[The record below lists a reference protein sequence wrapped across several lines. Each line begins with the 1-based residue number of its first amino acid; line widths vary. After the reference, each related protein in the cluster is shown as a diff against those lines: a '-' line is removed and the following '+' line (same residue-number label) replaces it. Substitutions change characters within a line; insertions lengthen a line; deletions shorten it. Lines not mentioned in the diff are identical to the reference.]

1 MNNLFNQKILEKK
14 ADEEVDLSKNNLRER
29 RESLNKWINLLENGV
44 LDKSK
49 EEEFQ
54 GESLYDIFT
63 TVLHAT
69 NKSDGQD
76 EWNLERE
83 TTTQLDGQ
91 KADGVLGFFDKD
103 GKKDIRAVIELKGA
117 KVPLD
122 QRQKRVGD
130 TRTPVEQAFNY
141 APKYGK
147 NCQWVIVSNY
157 KEIRLYR
164 ANDMTE
170 YQVFFLK
177 DLRDDL
183 EFKKFIYVLSF
194 FALVGTDKRKAKTL
208 ELSEE
213 YQKNQS
219 EIEKKFYKEYKEIR
233 LKIFENIRKNNP
245 IVNENILIEKVQKLL
260 DRFLF
265 ICFCEDKGLLPNNS
279 YEKIV
284 QRGEAFGDIFESF
297 KMLCNWINIG
307 SPKNDINKFNGGLF
321 KSDDVLDTLIV
332 DDEVFKEMEKIS
344 LYDFDSE
351 MNENILGHI
360 FEQSINDIEE
370 LKKSLSGEEYDSK
383 KSKRKKDGIF
393 YTPKYITKYI
403 VENSIKNWLDDRRRE
418 LGEDELPEL
427 TESDMKFDVYKKNYT
442 KNYRKH
448 VEFWEK
454 YREAVRNI
462 KIVDPACGSGAF
474 LITAFEYL
482 LNYNKYLD
490 EKIFD
495 LIGTQGLF
503 SDRTKEILQNNI
515 FGVDLNRE
523 SIEITKL
530 SLWLKT
536 ADKDK
541 TLATL
546 ENNIKCGNS
555 LIDDP
560 EIAGELAFDWEKEFP
575 EVFENGGFDIVIGN
589 PPYGAKLEKEMQEY
603 LNKKYIKGA
612 SETVISFLKLSHTKL
627 MKNNSYLG
635 FIIPKSFSFSSNYKA
650 IRDELEDK
658 VLEIIDCKKVWK
670 EVLLEQVIV
679 FTDNKGEIEKYK
691 SGILKGKEIEIIG
704 KIDKKTYNEFE
715 FFLNGISVE
724 ELEIARKMKKS
735 NFYIK
740 DIAKNSRGVSL
751 QKFIKSDGDIGV
763 IGGAEIQREGINMP
777 RGFITSDVVELNKEK
792 ALINSNSLLVQN
804 LVAHIENPVDHIKII
819 SCFSNNQNYI
829 LLDTINQLSFNE
841 NYSAK
846 VFYCIL
852 NSKLINWYVYRF
864 IFAKAIRTMHF
875 DSGVTNR
882 IAIPKEINQQPFI
895 EKADKMLALNKEL
908 QEVSQKFQRMIMRK
922 FEIEKLSTKL
932 QNWYLLNF
940 DEFMKELKK
949 AKIKLS
955 LSDEANWEDYFIVEK
970 EKADTLSNEI
980 TKTDK
985 EIDKMVYELY
995 GLSDDEIKVIEES

>member
-1 MNNLFNQKILEKK
+1 M
-14 ADEEVDLSKNNLRER
+14 
-29 RESLNKWINLLENGV
+29 
-44 LDKSK
+44 
-49 EEEFQ
+49 
-54 GESLYDIFT
+54 
-63 TVLHAT
+63 
-69 NKSDGQD
+69 
-76 EWNLERE
+76 
-83 TTTQLDGQ
+83 
-91 KADGVLGFFDKD
+91 
-103 GKKDIRAVIELKGA
+103 
-117 KVPLD
+117 
-122 QRQKRVGD
+122 
-130 TRTPVEQAFNY
+130 
-141 APKYGK
+141 
-147 NCQWVIVSNY
+147 
-157 KEIRLYR
+157 
-164 ANDMTE
+164 
-170 YQVFFLK
+170 
-177 DLRDDL
+177 
-183 EFKKFIYVLSF
+183 
-194 FALVGTDKRKAKTL
+194 
-208 ELSEE
+208 
-213 YQKNQS
+213 
-219 EIEKKFYKEYKEIR
+219 
-233 LKIFENIRKNNP
+233 
-245 IVNENILIEKVQKLL
+245 
-260 DRFLF
+260 
-265 ICFCEDKGLLPNNS
+265 
-279 YEKIV
+279 
-284 QRGEAFGDIFESF
+284 
-297 KMLCNWINIG
+297 
-307 SPKNDINKFNGGLF
+307 
-321 KSDDVLDTLIV
+321 
-332 DDEVFKEMEKIS
+332 
-344 LYDFDSE
+344 
-351 MNENILGHI
+351 
-360 FEQSINDIEE
+360 
-370 LKKSLSGEEYDSK
+370 
-383 KSKRKKDGIF
+383 
-393 YTPKYITKYI
+393 
-403 VENSIKNWLDDRRRE
+403 
-418 LGEDELPEL
+418 
-427 TESDMKFDVYKKNYT
+427 
-442 KNYRKH
+442 
-448 VEFWEK
+448 
-454 YREAVRNI
+454 
-462 KIVDPACGSGAF
+462 
-474 LITAFEYL
+474 
-482 LNYNKYLD
+482 
-490 EKIFD
+490 
-495 LIGTQGLF
+495 
-503 SDRTKEILQNNI
+503 
-515 FGVDLNRE
+515 
-523 SIEITKL
+523 
-530 SLWLKT
+530 
-536 ADKDK
+536 
-541 TLATL
+541 
-546 ENNIKCGNS
+546 
-555 LIDDP
+555 IDDP